1 MNRINC
7 LTHQRLR
14 IFERFQHLKILLKLT
29 NEDQRNLHTEINN
42 FTVKKTKKKKKKKRR
57 KTRNFKK
64 FMKML
69 CNFQRGNKNSQN
81 LSIRSLLHALKIFL
95 ITFYF
100 INWEE
105 ISSSD

>member
-42 FTVKKTKKKKKKKRR
+42 FTVKKTKEKKKKNGEKQETLRNSWKCCVIFREEI
-57 KTRNFKK
+57 KT
-64 FMKML
+64 
-69 CNFQRGNKNSQN
+69 
-81 LSIRSLLHALKIFL
+81 LKISVSVL
-95 ITFYF
+95 
-100 INWEE
+100 
-105 ISSSD
+105 SCMH

>member
-42 FTVKKTKKKKKKKRR
+42 FTVKKTKKKKKKRR

-64 FMKML
+64 FMEML
-69 CNFQRGNKNSQN
+69 CNFQRGNKT
-81 LSIRSLLHALKIFL
+81 LKISASVL
-95 ITFYF
+95 
-100 INWEE
+100 
-105 ISSSD
+105 SCMH

>member
-42 FTVKKTKKKKKKKRR
+42 FTVKKTKKKK
-57 KTRNFKK
+57 
-64 FMKML
+64 
-69 CNFQRGNKNSQN
+69 NKNGEKQET
-81 LSIRSLLHALKIFL
+81 LRSSWKCCVIFREEIKTLKISASVL
-95 ITFYF
+95 
-100 INWEE
+100 
-105 ISSSD
+105 SCMH

>member
-42 FTVKKTKKKKKKKRR
+42 FTVKKTKKKKKIKTAKNKKLRNSWKCCVIFR
-57 KTRNFKK
+57 EEIKT
-64 FMKML
+64 
-69 CNFQRGNKNSQN
+69 
-81 LSIRSLLHALKIFL
+81 LKISASVL
-95 ITFYF
+95 
-100 INWEE
+100 
-105 ISSSD
+105 SCMH

>member
-42 FTVKKTKKKKKKKRR
+42 FTVKKTKKKKKIKTAKNKK
-57 KTRNFKK
+57 
-64 FMKML
+64 L
-69 CNFQRGNKNSQN
+69 
-81 LSIRSLLHALKIFL
+81 
-95 ITFYF
+95 
-100 INWEE
+100 EE
-105 ISSSD
+105 IHGNVV

>member
-42 FTVKKTKKKKKKKRR
+42 FTVKKTKKKK
-57 KTRNFKK
+57 
-64 FMKML
+64 
-69 CNFQRGNKNSQN
+69 NKNDEKQETLRNSW
-81 LSIRSLLHALKIFL
+81 KCCVIFR
-95 ITFYF
+95 
-100 INWEE
+100 EE
-105 ISSSD
+105 IKLSKSQHPFSPACTKNLCYNFLFH

>member
-42 FTVKKTKKKKKKKRR
+42 FTVKKTKKKKKKKNGEKQETLRNSWKCCVIFR
-57 KTRNFKK
+57 EEIKT
-64 FMKML
+64 
-69 CNFQRGNKNSQN
+69 
-81 LSIRSLLHALKIFL
+81 LKISVSVL
-95 ITFYF
+95 
-100 INWEE
+100 
-105 ISSSD
+105 SCMH